1 MYKNKLIENLGLEL
15 LNMNLRVFLYFTKS
29 L

>member
-1 MYKNKLIENLGLEL
+1 MYKNKLIENLGLKL
-15 LNMNLRVFLYFTKS
+15 LNMNMCVFLYFTKS

>member
-1 MYKNKLIENLGLEL
+1 MYKNKLIENLGLKL
-15 LNMNLRVFLYFTKS
+15 LNINLRVFLYFIKS

>member
-1 MYKNKLIENLGLEL
+1 MYKNKLIENLGLKL
-15 LNMNLRVFLYFTKS
+15 LNMNLRVFLYFTKP

>member
-1 MYKNKLIENLGLEL
+1 MYKNKLIENLGLNL
-15 LNMNLRVFLYFTKS
+15 LNVNLRVFLYFTKS

>member
-1 MYKNKLIENLGLEL
+1 MYKNKLIENLGLKL
-15 LNMNLRVFLYFTKS
+15 LNMNMRVFLYFTKS